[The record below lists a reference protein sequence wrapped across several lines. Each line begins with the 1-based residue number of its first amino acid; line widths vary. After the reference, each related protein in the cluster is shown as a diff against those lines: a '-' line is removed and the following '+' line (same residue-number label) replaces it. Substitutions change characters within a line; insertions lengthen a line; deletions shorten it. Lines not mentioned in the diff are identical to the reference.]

1 VRIGK
6 VAVATALVMM
16 IMAPQVAL
24 SASKPDWVAPWKY
37 AWYEVRSL
45 LTGESWNVRWDI
57 REVHDTYA
65 IVEMREREDRYT
77 IRWQYDNLVGTLG
90 LQGFYVE
97 IILLHPPLYGGG
109 WTRQGVENKTV
120 QAGTYTCL
128 KFVVKTDEARFEAW
142 YDVYTGILVYM
153 EASVFGQEVVV
164 ELVSTNVESRPA
176 QGHSLPWYAVVAAAV
191 AVAGAVILAVVAVK
205 AMKRGASEQSQQ
217 APAQAKG

>member
-1 VRIGK
+1 MRIGK
-6 VAVATALVMM
+6 VAVALAVMLV
-16 IMAPQVAL
+16 ILIPQVAL

-37 AWYEVRSL
+37 AVYEVRNLS
-45 LTGESWNVRWDI
+45 TGESWNVRWDI

-128 KFVVKTDEARFEAW
+128 KFVVKTDEAGFEAW

-153 EASVFGQEVVV
+153 EGSVFGQEVVA
-164 ELVSTNVESRPA
+164 ELVSTNVESHPT
-176 QGHSLPWYAVVAAAV
+176 QEQSLPWYAVVATAV
-191 AVAGAVILAVVAVK
+191 AVAGAVILAIVVAKTMKHRTSMQPQPTRSQVK
-205 AMKRGASEQSQQ
+205 G
-217 APAQAKG
+217 